1 VRRPSWLT
9 VALAGAGGF
18 FVGVLLMILLGGPK
32 DAPTKTV
39 TTVARSITNGV
50 GVVVKVRV
58 PNVVGLSLPDA
69 RDRLEAAGF
78 DVKVDGL
85 GVAGWFGQVFEGDFH
100 VTSQSPGPTVFL
112 IKGKPVTVQVEG
124 T

>member
-1 VRRPSWLT
+1 VKRPGWLA

-18 FVGVLLMILLGGPK
+18 FAGVLLMILLGGPK
-32 DAPTKTV
+32 DAPTRTV

-58 PNVVGLSLPDA
+58 PNVVGLPLPDA
-69 RDRLEAAGF
+69 RDRLDAAGF
-78 DVKVDGL
+78 DVEVDGL
-85 GVAGWFGQVFEGDFH
+85 GIAGLFGQVFEGDFQ
-100 VTSQSPGPTVFL
+100 VVSQEPAPTVFL
-112 IKGKPVTVQVEG
+112 IRGKTVTVRVDG

>member
-1 VRRPSWLT
+1 MKRPGWLA

-58 PNVVGLSLPDA
+58 PNVVGLPLPDA
-69 RDRLEAAGF
+69 RDRLDAAGF
-78 DVKVDGL
+78 EVDVDGL
-85 GVAGWFGQVFEGDFH
+85 GIAGLFGQVFEGDFA
-100 VTSQSPGPTVFL
+100 VVAQDPGPTVFL
-112 IKGKPVTVQVEG
+112 VRGKTVTVRVDG